1 MPAYRC
7 KIASKD
13 GQVMERIIQSG
24 SVSSLKK
31 MVIREGRFLVHAEK
45 TSERFS
51 LTGFFGRQKLKAKDF
66 YSFNQEFLTLL
77 RAGLPAVVAFDG
89 IIENKSDSYFTSV
102 LESIR
107 NDISEGE
114 SLPAAFEKHESFF
127 SPLYIAVLRSGEISG
142 SIPDAIEE
150 FLEYFERS
158 RQIRQKIKAASV
170 YPAILTV
177 CSIGVMIFLITF
189 VVPVITGSFVEANAE
204 LPFFTRILLQFSY
217 LIRHYYW
224 AIILGT
230 GMVVCGTSYYLRTE
244 HGKMFFDTFFLKLP
258 FFGELSIIYSTALF
272 SSSLSTV
279 LSGGT
284 PLNNAINISCRLIKN
299 SLMADKIHNAAY
311 DIEQGEGFARAVG
324 KVEVFPD
331 MALRMFAAGEEGGSL
346 EKVLKDVAYFYERE
360 VENKL
365 TIVASTIEP
374 ALMILM
380 GFIIGFIIVAM
391 YMPIFQLAETM
402 A

>member
-7 KIASKD
+7 KITSKD
-13 GQVMERIIQSG
+13 GQMMERVIQSG

-31 MVIREGRFLVHAEK
+31 MIAREGRFLVNAEK
-45 TSERFS
+45 TSDRFS
-51 LTGFFGRQKLKAKDF
+51 LSGLFSRQKLKAKDF

-89 IIENKSDSYFTSV
+89 IIENQGDSYLASI
-102 LESIR
+102 LKSIR

-114 SLPAAFEKHESFF
+114 SLPAAFEKHEGFF
-127 SPLYIAVLRSGEISG
+127 SPLYIAVLRSGEVSG

-158 RQIRQKIKAASV
+158 REIRQKIKAASV
-170 YPAILTV
+170 YPAILTF
-177 CSIGVMIFLITF
+177 CSICVMVFLIVF

-204 LPFFTRILLQFSY
+204 LPLFTRILLQFSD
-217 LIRHYYW
+217 LIRFYYW
-224 AIILGT
+224 AIIIGVVLLVYGIYYCLGT
-230 GMVVCGTSYYLRTE
+230 E
-244 HGKMFFDTFFLKLP
+244 QGKLFFDTYYLKLP
-258 FFGELSIIYSTALF
+258 FVGELSIIYSTALF

-284 PLNNAINISCRLIKN
+284 PLTQAINISCRLIN
-299 SLMADKIHNAAY
+299 NIFIMEKIQNAAY
-311 DIEQGEGFARAVG
+311 TIEQGEGFANAVG
-324 KVEVFPD
+324 KIKVFPD

-374 ALMILM
+374 VLMILM

>member
-7 KIASKD
+7 KITSKD
-13 GQVMERIIQSG
+13 GQMMERVIQSG

-31 MVIREGRFLVHAEK
+31 MIAREGRFLVDAEK
-45 TSERFS
+45 TSDHFS
-51 LTGFFGRQKLKAKDF
+51 FAAVFSRQKLKVKDF

-89 IIENKSDSYFTSV
+89 IIENQRGSYFTNI
-102 LESIR
+102 LKSIR

-158 RQIRQKIKAASV
+158 RLIRQKIKAASV
-170 YPAILTV
+170 YPAILTI
-177 CSIGVMIFLITF
+177 CSISVMIFLIVF
-189 VVPVITGSFVEANAE
+189 VVPVITGSFVEANAD
-204 LPFFTRILLQFSY
+204 LPLFTKILLQFSD
-217 LIRHYYW
+217 LIRFYWW
-224 AIILGT
+224 AIISAIILLVYGIYYFLGT
-230 GMVVCGTSYYLRTE
+230 EY
-244 HGKMFFDTFFLKLP
+244 GKLFFDTHYLKLP
-258 FFGELSIIYSTALF
+258 FVGELSIIYSTALF

-279 LSGGT
+279 LAGGT
-284 PLNNAINISCRLIKN
+284 PLNQAINISCRLIKN
-299 SLMADKIHNAAY
+299 SFMMDKIQNAAY
-311 DIEQGEGFARAVG
+311 EIEQGDGFANALGRT
-324 KVEVFPD
+324 EVFPD

-374 ALMILM
+374 VLMILM

-391 YMPIFQLAETM
+391 YMPIFQLAEVM